1 MDITLE
7 LKQARRTRGDAST
20 LDAAPRYRIG
30 WARSAAEIEAVQRLR
45 YEVFAGEL
53 GAQLTPAFDHS
64 GRRLDRD
71 ERDGIADHL
80 VVRDREDQVVGT
92 YRLLARAGGRD
103 PTGGAF
109 AMQGLER
116 LGDGLVELGR
126 ACVHPAHRRGPVVM
140 LLWKGIADYLR
151 DGGHAYAFGC
161 ASVGMGDGGRL
172 AASIHHSLVEQGRT
186 SPLLSMQP
194 HRPLPVDALERL
206 DTVDAPVLVRA
217 YLKIGALLCGPP
229 AWDPEFNTADLPMLL
244 SLADVDDRYR
254 ARFLAS

>member
-7 LKQARRTRGDAST
+7 HKLARPPISRASR
-20 LDAAPRYRIG
+20 AESEPRYRIG
-30 WARSAAEIEAVQRLR
+30 WARSAAEIEEVQRLR
-45 YEVFAGEL
+45 FEVFAGEL
-53 GAQLTPAFDHS
+53 GAQLTPAFDRAGH
-64 GRRLDRD
+64 RLDRD
-71 ERDGIADHL
+71 ERDAIADHL
-80 VVRDREDQVVGT
+80 VVRDREDRVVGT
-92 YRLLARAGGRD
+92 YRLLAQAGGKD

-109 AMQGLER
+109 AMRGLEN

-126 ACVHPAHRRGPVVM
+126 ACVHPEHRRGPVVM
-140 LLWKGIADYLR
+140 LLWKGIADFLR

-172 AASIHHSLVEQGRT
+172 AASIHHSLIEAGRT
-186 SPLLSMQP
+186 SKLLTMLP
-194 HRPLPVDALERL
+194 HRPLPIESLERL

-217 YLKIGALLCGPP
+217 YIKIGARLCGPP

-254 ARFLAS
+254 ARFLTG